1 MAADKKTPDGAGE
14 YEVEVTPPSYALKAK
29 APRSKKDLDSI
40 LVEVDR
46 ELAAMSKDYLEYA
59 REDAKRLGEACNALE
74 SPDGAKDAIETAY
87 WIAHQ
92 MKGQGGT
99 FGFPLIT
106 AVGASLCNILD
117 GRESLDAVQIEA
129 VRLHI
134 EAMLLVVSR
143 PIRGDDPEGAAMVE
157 GLLKVEAAAR
167 GAGGAG
173 PE

>member
-14 YEVEVTPPSYALKAK
+14 YEVEYTPPSYALKAK
-29 APRSKKDLDSI
+29 APRSKKDLGEMLIEADQG
-40 LVEVDR
+40 
-46 ELAAMSKDYLEYA
+46 LAEMSKDYIDYA
-59 REDAKRLGEACNALE
+59 REDAKRLGAACDRFE
-74 SPDGAKDAIETAY
+74 SPGEAKEAIETAY

-99 FGFPLIT
+99 FGYPLIT

-143 PIRGDDPEGAAMVE
+143 PLRGDDPEGAAMME
-157 GLLKVEAAAR
+157 GLLKVEAVAR
-167 GAGGAG
+167 RVGR
-173 PE
+173 

>member
-14 YEVEVTPPSYALKAK
+14 YEVEYTPPSYALKAK
-29 APRSKKDLDSI
+29 APRSKKDLGEMLIEADQG
-40 LVEVDR
+40 
-46 ELAAMSKDYLEYA
+46 LAEMSKDYIDYA
-59 REDAKRLGEACNALE
+59 REDAKRLGAACDKLE
-74 SPDGAKDAIETAY
+74 SSGGAKEAIETAY

-99 FGFPLIT
+99 FGYPLIT

-143 PIRGDDPEGAAMVE
+143 PLRGDDPEGAAMME
-157 GLLKVEAAAR
+157 GLLKVEAVAR
-167 GAGGAG
+167 RAGR
-173 PE
+173 